1 MKSKYVGVG
10 MGMGISLGLCFAAA
24 FGTAMQNVALGL
36 AFGVAIGVAFGL
48 ALSADS
54 GAALARKNVTS
65 DKPLPHPLGL
75 FERDH
80 HPN

>member
-1 MKSKYVGVG
+1 
-10 MGMGISLGLCFAAA
+10 
-24 FGTAMQNVALGL
+24 MQNVALGL
-36 AFGVAIGVAFGL
+36 AFGVAFGL

>member
-1 MKSKYVGVG
+1 MAHCGHQLGV
-10 MGMGISLGLCFAAA
+10 A
-24 FGTAMQNVALGL
+24 FGIT
-36 AFGVAIGVAFGL
+36 IGVALGL

-75 FERDH
+75 FVRDH
-80 HPN
+80 QPN